1 MEKILIPGMKEVQ
14 MLWSNDKKKKK
25 KKKKKTNKDL
35 CPSVLPKPY
44 CSFTRIRLRESKP
57 LSINYYF

>member
-1 MEKILIPGMKEVQ
+1 MEKVLIPGMKEVQ

-25 KKKKKTNKDL
+25 KKKKTNKDL

-44 CSFTRIRLRESKP
+44 CLSTHIRLLESKP
-57 LSINYYF
+57 LSINYYYF

>member
-1 MEKILIPGMKEVQ
+1 

-25 KKKKKTNKDL
+25 KKKKTNEDL

-44 CSFTRIRLRESKP
+44 RSFTCIRLRESKP
-57 LSINYYF
+57 LSINYYFLSLW